1 MEYWLEYSA
10 MKSSTPFAAMAK
22 SMKYEPAS
30 THADVQ

>member
-1 MEYWLEYSA
+1 MAYWHEYSA
-10 MKSSTPFAAMAK
+10 VKGSTPFAAMAK